1 MVLFSFCNDSHYI
14 AVITAWIV
22 SVINHINTQAETDI
36 KTLVKISVLF
46 FYTILI
52 IYSNKYIKTQPSI
65 LLNTAC
71 QILTSINT

>member
-1 MVLFSFCNDSHYI
+1 MNRKIILLYLVSIYNGLFCNDSHYI
-14 AVITAWIV
+14 AVVTAWIV

-52 IYSNKYIKTQPSI
+52 I
-65 LLNTAC
+65 
-71 QILTSINT
+71 